1 LVYLRYIN
9 KQEALVVQMKSIDT
23 YELGKM
29 PSLEI
34 KQLIY
39 DLKRMGFEQLM
50 EFCKLWN
57 NEIICQFYASYLL
70 DTREATHVIHW
81 TTEKKHYKVDFPTFA
96 LLLGLDR
103 KDRCSTTISEISTL
117 AMDEYQYMYLDGH
130 RADGQTVWL
139 KPYYYVLNNI
149 LCQILYPK
157 HGDSTHLCDDS

>member
-29 PSLEI
+29 PGLEI

-50 EFCKLWN
+50 EFRKLWN

-70 DTREATHVIHW
+70 DTHEATHVIHW
-81 TTEKKHYKVDFPTFA
+81 TTEKEP
-96 LLLGLDR
+96 LQG
-103 KDRCSTTISEISTL
+103 
-117 AMDEYQYMYLDGH
+117 
-130 RADGQTVWL
+130 
-139 KPYYYVLNNI
+139 
-149 LCQILYPK
+149 
-157 HGDSTHLCDDS
+157 